1 MGVGVRVWDGAVLAV
16 RVGELLALGDGA
28 GVPVLLRV
36 AVRDLEVLGDD
47 VADSD
52 RVDDADTEALGLQVA
67 V

>member
-1 MGVGVRVWDGAVLAV
+1 VLAV